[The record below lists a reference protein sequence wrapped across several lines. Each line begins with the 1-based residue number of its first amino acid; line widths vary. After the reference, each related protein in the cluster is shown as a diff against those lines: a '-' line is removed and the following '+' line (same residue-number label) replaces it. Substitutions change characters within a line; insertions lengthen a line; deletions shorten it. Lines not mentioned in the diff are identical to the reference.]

1 MNTETFFVTG
11 CNAYIILKVL
21 LDNEFL
27 RDKAQYK
34 CYYGYYNY
42 INGKTN
48 KVIAFDN
55 RTGHCNTEEFETVE
69 QAKGWL
75 GYEDK

>member
-1 MNTETFFVTG
+1 MNTETFLATG
-11 CNAYIILKVL
+11 SNAYNILEVL

-27 RDKAQYK
+27 WDTPQYK
-34 CYYGYYNY
+34 CYYGYYC
-42 INGKTN
+42 KTN

-55 RTGHCNTEEFETVE
+55 RTGHCNTKEFETVE

>member
-11 CNAYIILKVL
+11 NNAYNILEVL

-27 RDKAQYK
+27 WDKAQYK
-34 CYYGYYNY
+34 GYYGYY
-42 INGKTN
+42 IEDKTN

-55 RTGHCNTEEFETVE
+55 RTGHCNTEEFETGE
-69 QAKGWL
+69 QAKEWL
-75 GYEDK
+75 EYEDN